1 MSDQTSTIS
10 TASAQESRVKK
21 TLLNARVNLIFYFL
35 TLVLSFFSRKIFLD
49 CLGAS
54 FIGLTGTLGNLLG
67 YLNLAEL
74 GVGAAIA
81 FNLYKPIQ
89 QRNRQQII
97 DLISLFGYYY
107 RNIGLV
113 VLSAGVILSAFI
125 PLIFKSS
132 DFPFGVIYFA
142 FYSFLASS
150 LIGYFINYRQILL
163 SADQKNY
170 IVASYFQTAN
180 IVKTLIQ
187 LCVAYYYTNLYAWIA
202 IELSF
207 VILYSI
213 ILNWK
218 INQVY
223 PWLKCSIKTGKAQ
236 SSKYPNILKSTKQV
250 FVHKIKDFILQQSD
264 QLFIFA
270 FVSLK
275 MVAYYGNYVLIIGKL
290 TSLFSTVLDSVG
302 ASVGNLVAE
311 NNKPKM
317 MGVFWELMALRYFI
331 AGLICFS
338 LYHLITPFIT
348 LWLGSEYILS
358 QTVLV
363 LLLINLFVSLS
374 RGTVDNFNFAYGHYS
389 DVWSAWTEGII
400 NVTVTI
406 ICGYYWGIPGIL
418 LGKTASIIP
427 IVVFWKPLYLFRDGF
442 DESYA
447 TYWLSTVRYYM
458 AFAMAAIVTH
468 IVTKWLPINP
478 GASFGW
484 WIVYGTI
491 ITGVFSLLY
500 LFSITR
506 FCAGGAALLRRLPL
520 QKNGIKL

>member
-113 VLSAGVILSAFI
+113 VLTAGVILSAFI

-207 VILYSI
+207 GILYSI

-520 QKNGIKL
+520 QKIGIKL

>member
-10 TASAQESRVKK
+10 TGSAQESRVKK

-113 VLSAGVILSAFI
+113 VLTAGVILSAFI

-132 DFPFGVIYFA
+132 DFSFGVIYFA

-170 IVASYFQTAN
+170 IVASYFQTAS

-207 VILYSI
+207 GILYSI

-223 PWLKCSIKTGKAQ
+223 PWLKCNIKTGKAQ
-236 SSKYPNILKSTKQV
+236 SAEYPNILKSTKQV

-484 WIVYGTI
+484 WIAYGTI

-520 QKNGIKL
+520 QKIGIKL